1 MRHVLNAKWH
11 PFSVSPILTPNA
23 LRPSEVLPSRRLTPE
38 LSRSRIEVL
47 PPSYARRHPSFR
59 STNMV
64 RTTQM
69 VCTIAEAEAIV
80 KAAYCQG
87 CYPAGALGRVRSGSP
102 GREGA
107 AHLHEQALSCGSPLL
122 DRLHRWAEFARRGAV
137 PSRVVANPVQ
147 RPPGRRRGRVCV
159 ATDYGAATRCW
170 DACSSCGRLN
180 RTLRSGAP

>member
-80 KAAYCQG
+80 KAATPLGLSAACDRG
-87 CYPAGALGRVRSGSP
+87 RPDARALPTCTSKPCHAGRSSWTDCIGGQSLPVEELSP
-102 GREGA
+102 PGWWPTLFKGHPVAAEGA
-107 AHLHEQALSCGSPLL
+107 SVWRRITVPPLG
-122 DRLHRWAEFARRGAV
+122 AGMPAR
-137 PSRVVANPVQ
+137 
-147 RPPGRRRGRVCV
+147 
-159 ATDYGAATRCW
+159 AA
-170 DACSSCGRLN
+170 DD
-180 RTLRSGAP
+180 